1 MNVNL
6 YDLFDSLDAAELE
19 QFADESTPEL
29 PGKVS
34 LDNIKRRMPIRK
46 IRVVRWQ
53 RVAALAASVAF
64 LIVCGLGI
72 HKWYGISTPG
82 SLGAPGIT
90 GAPDGDG
97 TVSDSEENDPAPGA
111 TNGDE
116 DPVRA
121 IVLRNTQQL
130 EQMQEMANS
139 EDETA
144 LEQYLLNVEGG
155 GADNRE
161 DIVEFLDVVEELPI
175 PDIID
180 GKVIFIQYRSDAQD
194 ATISVMARD
203 GSWMRITYYL
213 YADSDS
219 LEDRYESGEFAD
231 SELDAPIYSNDNTN
245 SVYSET
251 RAPYPVGSGSEI
263 VWDMQLAGVTTQI
276 YYYTNNAEVVDTHAM
291 LENLQVTNLA
301 MMMK

>member
-64 LIVCGLGI
+64 LIACGLGI
-72 HKWYGISTPG
+72 HKWCGISTPG

-90 GAPDGDG
+90 GAPDSDG

-111 TNGDE
+111 TTGDE

-194 ATISVMARD
+194 ATISIMARD